1 MNIFKSLI
9 TKVMN
14 MFLLKNSLDSLGI
27 KSVASEKTCAA
38 VRRWDAMYKNGE
50 PLCIASAVASETAR
64 LVTLEFTS
72 EITGSKRAEYLDSQ
86 YRKVLRKIRSVSEY
100 ACATGGVILKPYLSG
115 GDIEISCIKSGCF
128 IPTAYNSSGDITG
141 AAFLDRRYSE
151 NKIYTRIEHHIPQ
164 KGGYVIKNY
173 AFVSEN
179 ENDIGKR
186 ISFSDFEDWKEIKPV
201 VEIEN
206 LKKPLFAYFKMPM
219 ANTVDENSPLG
230 ISVYAKCEELIKD
243 ANIQY
248 ERMLWEFESGERA
261 LYVHDT
267 AFKTDKDGNKILPD
281 KHLYRLIAGEDLF
294 EEWTPEIREEHY
306 IRGLNEILRKIEF
319 NSALAYGTL
328 SNVQISEKTAEEI
341 KASKQ
346 RSYSHIA
353 DIQTSLKA
361 ALTDLVEVMN
371 TVADLYSLCPDGDY
385 KISFCFDDSIV
396 SDRKTEFSE
405 KSQMVSMGIMSPWEM
420 RMWYFGEDEETA
432 KMKCSQN
439 QSTM

>member
-1 MNIFKSLI
+1 
-9 TKVMN
+9 
-14 MFLLKNSLDSLGI
+14 MFLLKNSLETLGI
-27 KSVASEKTCAA
+27 KSVASEAMTAS
-38 VRRWDAMYKNGE
+38 VRKWDEMYKTGE

-64 LVTLEFTS
+64 LVTLEFSSAVAGS
-72 EITGSKRAEYLDSQ
+72 ERAGYIDSQ
-86 YRKVLRKIRSVSEY
+86 YQKVLKKIRRIAEY
-100 ACATGGVILKPYLSG
+100 ACATGGVMLKPHVSG
-115 GDIEISCIKSGCF
+115 DKIEISCVRNGAF
-128 IPTAYNSSGDITG
+128 IPTAYNSFGDITG
-141 AAFLDRRYSE
+141 AAFLDRRYHE
-151 NKIYTRIEHHIPQ
+151 NKVYTRIEHHIPE
-164 KGGYVIKNY
+164 KDGYIIKNY

-179 ENDIGKR
+179 ENDIGTR
-186 ISFSDFEDWKEIKPV
+186 IPFSSFEEWKDIQPV
-201 VEIEN
+201 VKIEK
-206 LKKPLFAYFKMPM
+206 LKRPLFSYFKMPM
-219 ANTVDENSPLG
+219 ANTVEENSPLG
-230 ISVYAKCEELIKD
+230 ISVYSKSEMLIED
-243 ANIQY
+243 ANSQY
-248 ERMLWEFESGERA
+248 ERMIWEFESGERA
-261 LYVHDT
+261 VYVHDT
-267 AFKTDKDGNKILPD
+267 AFKTDRDGNKILPD
-281 KHLYRLIAGEDLF
+281 KRLYRLIAGEDLF